1 MRFSALSLLCALSA
15 VQVTTTAAAASLFDL
30 FGSAPS
36 AATTTTSSAPAES
49 PVTEKPI
56 DSSSVITDFVL
67 VNTKTGQDITL
78 MEEGMKIDLGTM
90 GDELTIR
97 VVTVSSYTDSFVKMD
112 LDDGK
117 LRRVEAK
124 APYYLA
130 GNDDDNVE
138 NGQVFSSYTIAQPG
152 PHILVACPNDSGL
165 FTPPTDNHATAGG
178 RRKLEDHPDCLAIRF
193 ETVVGT
199 AAVPQKLTPDESP
212 DMPQP
217 LPQATSDVEHA
228 EADMYG
234 VVTGELLQWHTVTV
248 GFSGPPASETGMTLP
263 GAYRAPSTFADYL
276 LDCTFEHAASNA
288 KFVVPGY
295 YAGDGKGANQLS
307 IGGNIWYC
315 HFTPPTTGLWSWKT
329 KYAQGTNV
337 AQNGGGNPGG
347 FFDGASG
354 TMDIVAS
361 DKTGR
366 DFRGLGR
373 VVAKNGQYVFPNGQ
387 VLRKVGPSS
396 PTNLL
401 DYADFD
407 AAKADAKT
415 YSAHVAD
422 YTATDPTFADGKGKG
437 LIGALNYLS
446 SKGVTSL
453 AVTTFDVQS
462 GVFPFLLK
470 FDNQLQYDL
479 SKIAQWQVVLEHA
492 NKVGIALTIKLQ
504 SDDDD
509 LNMNQGKL
517 FEERKLYYR
526 EMIARFG
533 HHLAVTWDLGLDLT
547 PEQIEERSAY
557 IKLTDPYSSPVAVRT
572 SSATAL
578 TAWAP
583 ITTLDVV
590 SLQTDSMA
598 TIADATASWRAAG
611 YIVTSDQQGLPAVG
625 VKPDAEDPTHDEV
638 RTNAL
643 WGNLM
648 AGGSGVGYYFG
659 TSFAESDVS
668 LQDFRSRDALFA
680 QSKVA
685 LDFFASMATPLT
697 PSNALVNPG
706 NWCLSSPSTLVVYQQ
721 AGNAATVTVTASY
734 QVQWYNPRTGGA
746 LQTGSVASIDAGT
759 AVSLGTAPT
768 EATADW
774 VVVLTAV

>member
-15 VQVTTTAAAASLFDL
+15 VSNAAAASLLGGL
-30 FGSAPS
+30 FGSSPT
-36 AATTTTSSAPAES
+36 ATTASSPVES
-49 PVTEKPI
+49 PLTEP

-67 VNTKTGQDITL
+67 VNTKTGKDIKL
-78 MEEGMKIDLGTM
+78 MEEGMKIDLGST

-97 VVTVSSYTDSFVKMD
+97 VVTVSSYQDSFVKMD

-117 LRRVEAK
+117 MRRVESK

-130 GNDDDNVE
+130 GDE

-193 ETVVGT
+193 ETIQGS
-199 AAVPQKLTPDESP
+199 AAAAPPKLTPDESP

-217 LPQATSDVEHA
+217 LPEAASDVPHA
-228 EADMYG
+228 EADIYG

-248 GFSGPPASETGMTLP
+248 GFSGPPASETGMTIP

-295 YAGDGKGANQLS
+295 YAGDGKSANQLS

-315 HFTPPTTGLWSWKT
+315 HFTPPSAGLWSWKT
-329 KYAQGTNV
+329 KFAQGTNV

-347 FFDGASG
+347 FFDGAVG

-366 DFRGLGR
+366 DFRGKGR

-387 VLRKVGPSS
+387 VFRKVGPSS

-407 AAKADAKT
+407 AADADAKT

-422 YTATDPTFADGKGKG
+422 YAATDLTFANGKGKG

-453 AVTTFDVQS
+453 AVTTFDVES

-479 SKIAQWQVVLEHA
+479 SKIAQWQVVLDHA

-547 PEQIEERSAY
+547 PAQIEERSAY
-557 IKLTDPYSSPVAVRT
+557 IKLTDPYASPVAVRT
-572 SSATAL
+572 TSVTAVS
-578 TAWAP
+578 AWAS

-590 SLQTDSMA
+590 SLQTDSLA
-598 TIADATASWRAAG
+598 TIATATASWRAAG
-611 YIVTSDQQGLPAVG
+611 YVVTSDQQGLPAVG
-625 VKPDAEDPTHDEV
+625 VKPDAEDPAHDEV

-668 LQDFRSRDALFA
+668 LQNFRSRDALFA

-685 LDFFASMATPLT
+685 LDFFASIATPLT

-706 NWCLSSPSTLVVYQQ
+706 NWCLASPSTLVVYQQ
-721 AGNAATVTVTASY
+721 AGSAATVTVSASY
-734 QVQWYNPRTGGA
+734 KVQWYNPRTGGA
-746 LQTGSVASIDAGT
+746 LQTGSVATIDAGT
-759 AVSLGTAPT
+759 AVSLGAAPT

-774 VVVLTAV
+774 VIVLTAA